1 MRIDISHI
9 KKIPNQ
15 KEKSDNMISFT
26 GITESWFSN

>member
-26 GITESWFSN
+26 GNRIIV